1 MISGQSLVGRSSI
14 SAELS
19 DSAREGW
26 LEEFW
31 VVQVSE
37 KPYYKDFF
45 IETPDAA
52 HRSAV
57 RQLDEWLSTCEDNE
71 NSLLLL
77 LNLEG
82 LLKGF
87 IDYMME
93 KKSKAAKIFAEDE
106 ECRSELR
113 AFMAV
118 KILEAKVDEEK
129 RGETAFFS
137 PFARQEV
144 TRRAFLKEN
153 RGFLH
158 EALNALVK
166 GVRNNPDRLGDLRD
180 EDTSKIMRLFEVIIG
195 SKLDQLF
202 GRMSGGL
209 PTAFADA
216 LPGWSDGRI
225 LRFPKEEPEL

>member
-1 MISGQSLVGRSSI
+1 MNGSSLIEINNIR
-14 SAELS
+14 AQLS
-19 DSAREGW
+19 NFDRERG

-31 VVQVSE
+31 AAQVPGKLS
-37 KPYYKDFF
+37 YKDFF
-45 IETPDAA
+45 FETPDTA
-52 HRSAV
+52 HRSAI
-57 RQLDEWLSTCEDNE
+57 RQFKGWCTYEGNE
-71 NSLLLL
+71 RDFLLL

-93 KKSKAAKIFAEDE
+93 KKSKAAEIFAEDE
-106 ECRSELR
+106 ECRAELR

-158 EALNALVK
+158 EALPALVK

-216 LPGWSDGRI
+216 LPGWNDGRI